1 MSKSQTKLLGLLV
14 VIIAAVA
21 VVVSL
26 IGDRSLRAADG
37 AGPVGF
43 VHSARIIAAVER
55 SDEYAKAQKEYEEF
69 AQKLQ
74 KDTSLKLK
82 ALTKKASGRNSPSWR

>member
-43 VHSARIIAAVER
+43 VTLGKDNR
-55 SDEYAKAQKEYEEF
+55 SSRAF
-69 AQKLQ
+69 
-74 KDTSLKLK
+74 
-82 ALTKKASGRNSPSWR
+82 